1 MVHDFSNSLI
11 RSSCI
16 SQIMAEPRSV
26 ADKKAGK
33 LSATAKTFLIKM
45 YAWEKYGR
53 VKDLQTKFTDKGKIV
68 EEDGIT
74 LICLLDK
81 KMLSKNDVRLNNKYF
96 TGEPDVYEGKSI
108 KKADRITDVKC
119 SWDLETFLSKITG
132 FLDKAYWWQG
142 QGYMDLSGASE
153 FECSYCL
160 VNTPQMII
168 EEEKKKLF
176 YKMGVAT
183 EQNIDYLAACAEIEK
198 NMLFDD
204 IPMEERRIK
213 FEINKDKEAIE
224 RAREKVVRC
233 REWLAEFQTR
243 HLAGGFLNSEEGEDD
258 N

>member
-1 MVHDFSNSLI
+1 MVYDFSNTLI
-11 RSSCI
+11 RASCI
-16 SQIMAEPRSV
+16 SQIMTVPRLKK
-26 ADKKAGK
+26 DKDAGN
-33 LSATAKTFLIKM
+33 LSATTKTFLTKV

-53 VKDLQTKFTDKGKIV
+53 VKDLQTKFTDKGKMV

-119 SWDLETFLSKITG
+119 SWDLETFLSKLGT
-132 FLDKAYWWQG
+132 FLEKAYWWQG
-142 QGYMDLSGASE
+142 QGYMSLTGASE

-160 VNTPQMII
+160 VNTPQFLI

-183 EQNIDYLAACAEIEK
+183 EANVDYIAACAELEK
-198 NMLFDD
+198 NMTFDD

-213 FEINKDKEAIE
+213 FQIEKDKVAIE
-224 RAREKVVRC
+224 RAEHQVVKC
-233 REWLAEFQTR
+233 REWLKDFQEK
-243 HLAGGFLNSEEGEDD
+243 HLAGGFCNAEEGDD
-258 N
+258 E